1 MRKAAAILPAPIPA
15 VSRTEIKSMRMR
27 RAVLAIFAVLG
38 VLVGLSPAARAA
50 DDTARFYGTWKTTVP
65 YNGQTITL
73 FSVHNANGY
82 SNFVVTPNGN
92 TPAGSGTF
100 SAANGHYTAQAPPPN
115 DSGTYRFLNS
125 DTMVCTN
132 AAGQTATWKRANM
145 PVVKP
150 APAPAPSPAPGPAQ
164 PQGPAPGTRANAAPS
179 GFVPDPHESALIN
192 AAGEAM
198 SRKDYK
204 TAWADFTQ
212 AAQQGDSSG
221 EAGLGAMLFY
231 KTNPPGTGFYAQ
243 AEKWLLASATH
254 GNVHGMD
261 ILAQFY
267 YRGGVNIAGGINPGV
282 NNAPIPPALQAQAD
296 VQFAKARSWFEKSA
310 AKGDGYAMGNLAIM
324 LDAGVGGPRDPARA
338 QQVRAQM
345 NAANSDANY
354 VKKQTTDTAGSAMT
368 VSWMSGHYA
377 DAIKAAQAAA
387 AKGDANAEALLGR
400 AYYEGLGVPQN
411 RTEAKKWLTLAVNQN
426 QPDAMFFLGL
436 MEEYGRGVP
445 QNVQGALALFD
456 RAAALG
462 QHYADMEAAGMR
474 MQGEAAAQAARSHG
488 GAEGVACAT
497 AGGVSVGG
505 GECVRGGSNIDP
517 FNATQNEEN

>member
-1 MRKAAAILPAPIPA
+1 MRARWAFRNVFVVLT
-15 VSRTEIKSMRMR
+15 VSLLT
-27 RAVLAIFAVLG
+27 
-38 VLVGLSPAARAA
+38 LVPAARGA
-50 DDTARFYGTWKTTVP
+50 DDTARFYGTWKAIVP
-65 YNGQTITL
+65 YNGRTITL
-73 FSVHNANGY
+73 LAVHDANG
-82 SNFVVTPNGN
+82 FTGWVVTPTGN
-92 TPAGSGTF
+92 TPTGTGTF
-100 SAANGHYTAQAPPPN
+100 SASNGHYTTSSPPPN
-115 DSGTYRFLNS
+115 NTGVYHFVTKDAV
-125 DTMVCTN
+125 VCTN
-132 AAGQTATWKRANM
+132 AAGQTVTWTRTTM
-145 PVVKP
+145 PVPKAVP
-150 APAPAPSPAPGPAQ
+150 APAPAPAPAP

-192 AAGEAM
+192 AAGEAN

-204 TAWADFTQ
+204 TAWADFMQ

-221 EAGLGAMLFY
+221 EAGVGAMLFF
-231 KTNPPGTGFYAQ
+231 KTNPPGTGYYAQ
-243 AEKWLLASATH
+243 AEKWLLESANH

-282 NNAPIPPALQAQAD
+282 NHAPIPPALQAQAD

-310 AKGDGYAMGNLAIM
+310 SKGDGYAMGNLATM

-345 NAANSDANY
+345 NAANSDADY
-354 VKKQTTDTAGSAMT
+354 VKKQNTDTTGSAMK

-377 DAIKAAQAAA
+377 DAIKAAQAGA

-436 MEEYGRGVP
+436 MEEYGRGIP
-445 QNVQGALALFD
+445 QNVPGALALFD

-462 QHYADMEAAGMR
+462 QHYAEMEAAGMR
-474 MQGEAAAQAARSHG
+474 MQGEAAAQAARAHG
-488 GAEGVACAT
+488 GALETACGV
-497 AGGVSVGG
+497 AGGVAMSD

>member
-1 MRKAAAILPAPIPA
+1 MRQRWTFCNVFVVLIL
-15 VSRTEIKSMRMR
+15 SFLT
-27 RAVLAIFAVLG
+27 
-38 VLVGLSPAARAA
+38 LVPAARGA
-50 DDTARFYGTWKTTVP
+50 DDTARFYGAWKTTVP

-73 FSVHNANGY
+73 ISVHNASGY
-82 SNFVVTPNGN
+82 TNYVVMSNGN
-92 TPAGSGTF
+92 NPAGSGTF

-115 DSGTYRFLNS
+115 DSGTYRFLNN

-132 AAGQTATWKRANM
+132 AAGQTATWKRTTM
-145 PVVKP
+145 PKA
-150 APAPAPSPAPGPAQ
+150 APTPTPGPPPGPAPTPRPAPVA
-164 PQGPAPGTRANAAPS
+164 PQGPAPGTRANATPS

-192 AAGEAM
+192 AAGEAN

-221 EAGLGAMLFY
+221 EAGLGAMLFF
-231 KTNPPGTGFYAQ
+231 KTNPPGTGYYAQ
-243 AEKWLLASATH
+243 AEKWLLASANH

-282 NNAPIPPALQAQAD
+282 NHAPIPPALQAQAD
-296 VQFAKARSWFEKSA
+296 VQFAKARSWFEQSA
-310 AKGDGYAMGNLAIM
+310 AKGDGYAMGNLATM

-345 NAANSDANY
+345 NAANSDADY
-354 VKKQTTDTAGSAMT
+354 VKKQNTDTTGSAMK

-377 DAIKAAQAAA
+377 DAIKAAQAGA

-436 MEEYGRGVP
+436 MEEYGRGIP
-445 QNVQGALALFD
+445 QNVPGALALFD

-474 MQGEAAAQAARSHG
+474 MQGEAAAQAARAHG
-488 GAEGVACAT
+488 TVEDVACST

-505 GECVRGGSNIDP
+505 GECIRGGSNIDP